1 MKKDFLLQGLD
12 HLCCGGNG
20 LEELISGQALQLAYS
35 LLDSDRSC
43 DPASMIESLTLRIM
57 LYIVNGKLYE
67 ADDENFLEIWR
78 TFNLRYETYSENWS
92 DFVPFVKRFQ
102 SHRNLGVWERTNLH
116 LEYQRSIIN
125 RYVPSV
131 KILQLFHVQLNQAC
145 EFIMLIIVRMPTIVG
160 IFTFT
165 SIIKTTS
172 ECYKAR
178 KVFIFRHFSFVERLK
193 FHAQFS

>member
-67 ADDENFLEIWR
+67 ADDENFMEIWR

-102 SHRNLGVWERTNLH
+102 SHKNLGVWERTNLH

-125 RYVPSV
+125 RYFPSPKV
-131 KILQLFHVQLNQAC
+131 IKLFSCSTQPSMQ
-145 EFIMLIIVRMPTIVG
+145 FIMLII
-160 IFTFT
+160 IFQQLLAF
-165 SIIKTTS
+165 
-172 ECYKAR
+172 
-178 KVFIFRHFSFVERLK
+178 
-193 FHAQFS
+193 